1 MIIGNICSINE
12 KVGEKL
18 MNLNSLNMFV
28 LVVRYAGFSEASR
41 KADIPVATLSRN
53 VNELEAQ
60 LGIRLLE
67 RTTRQIR
74 PTREGDM
81 LYQFAARGLDEID
94 AGRLALIDADEQ
106 LKGRL
111 RLSIPG
117 NLDFWWTL
125 LREFQRSY
133 PNIALDIFT
142 TERRID
148 LVADGIDVAVRI
160 GDPGTQTAI
169 ARKITEYRHVLVYAP
184 AYAEKYGLPR
194 HPKQLVA
201 FSCGAWSSEHDTV
214 SWNLAGKDYVLKP
227 QIRVNDYAHLCML
240 ALAGDI
246 ITELPPLF
254 AKPCLDSGKL
264 LLLFPDRPFP
274 GQSLNLLYPSRKY
287 ISPLSRAY
295 IDFALEYCK
304 REDLFRNM
312 K

>member
-1 MIIGNICSINE
+1 
-12 KVGEKL
+12 

-28 LVVRYAGFSEASR
+28 LVVRHAGFSEASR

-74 PTREGDM
+74 PTREGDV
-81 LYQFAARGLDEID
+81 LYQFAERGLDEID

-106 LKGRL
+106 LKGKL

-117 NLDFWWTL
+117 DLEFWWVL
-125 LREFQRSY
+125 LRAFQLSY
-133 PNIALDIFT
+133 PNIVLEIFT

-148 LVADGIDVAVRI
+148 LVADGIDVAMRI
-160 GDPGTQTAI
+160 GDLKTQTAVAREI
-169 ARKITEYRHVLVYAP
+169 AAYRHVLVYAP
-184 AYAEKYGLPR
+184 AFAEKHGLPQ
-194 HPKQLVA
+194 HPEQLTS
-201 FSCGAWSSEHDTV
+201 FPCGAWNNRQGGV
-214 SWNLAGKDYVLKP
+214 SWNLADKDYALTP
-227 QIRVNDYAHLCML
+227 QIQVNDFSHLLML

-254 AKPCLDSGKL
+254 AKPYLDSGEL
-264 LLLFPDRPFP
+264 LPLFPDYPFP
-274 GQSLNLLYPSRKY
+274 RQSLNLLYPSRKY
-287 ISPLSRAY
+287 LSPLSRAY

-304 REDLFRNM
+304 REGLFRDV